1 LATLHRN
8 KAPVCLAEAL
18 SLSRAADY
26 SAAIHSHKVQDYL
39 DKALSNSLNS
49 LNSNLVVCSAG
60 LGKIGSNSNSN
71 KGEDCLVEIHNHKE
85 QAYSDKVPSSSP
97 NNKAVACLVAVGLGR
112 HLSKAVGFLVGVDLE
127 ALNSNLSNSK
137 VAACSVRARAHN
149 NCKFLGKRNNNNSS
163 SQLYSL
169 GRATKGHS
177 LVLHKLPLHYGRK
190 GGV

>member
-8 KAPVCLAEAL
+8 KAPVCLVEAL
-18 SLSRAADY
+18 SPSRAADY

-39 DKALSNSLNS
+39 DKALSNSLNN

-60 LGKIGSNSNSN
+60 LGKIGSNSN

-85 QAYSDKVPSSSP
+85 QAYSDKIPSSSP

-149 NCKFLGKRNNNNSS
+149 NYRILGKRNNNS